1 MEETIT
7 VRELIVQLLRQDVD
21 KKVIVSSVGFN
32 SSDSYDYSLD
42 LEDLTVDEYK
52 GVVRINFS
60 NF

>member
-1 MEETIT
+1 MEKTIT
-7 VRELIVQLLRQDVD
+7 VRELITQLLKQDID

-32 SSDSYDYSLD
+32 SSGSYDYPLD
-42 LEDLTVDEYK
+42 LENLTVDEYK

>member
-32 SSDSYDYSLD
+32 SSDSYDYTLD

>member
-32 SSDSYDYSLD
+32 SSNSYDYSLD

>member
-21 KKVIVSSVGFN
+21 KKVIVSSVCFN
-32 SSDSYDYSLD
+32 SSNSYDYTLD

>member
-21 KKVIVSSVGFN
+21 KKVVVSSVGFN
-32 SSDSYDYSLD
+32 SSDSYDYTLD